1 MLGGT
6 WALPTRL
13 PSSGQLADPREG
25 RGRIEG
31 EETVV
36 GFMFWGL
43 PDLKDPKKRL
53 I

>member
-6 WALPTRL
+6 WALSTCL
-13 PSSGQLADPREG
+13 PSSGHLADPREG

-43 PDLKDPKKRL
+43 PDLKDPKRRL